1 MTFCPKM
8 LKFLHP
14 FTMTEKKVSC
24 KRNTSLMLLLII
36 HIEQCT
42 NKISVFSD
50 VMLYGLAESSLLP
63 PSSG

>member
-1 MTFCPKM
+1 MILF
-8 LKFLHP
+8 
-14 FTMTEKKVSC
+14 
-24 KRNTSLMLLLII
+24 II